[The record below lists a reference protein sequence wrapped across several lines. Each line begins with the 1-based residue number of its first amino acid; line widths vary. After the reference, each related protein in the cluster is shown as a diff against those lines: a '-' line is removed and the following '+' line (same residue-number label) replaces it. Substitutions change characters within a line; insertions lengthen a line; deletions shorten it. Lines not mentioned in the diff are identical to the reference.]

1 MTTLIVLLLFVAGT
15 AWVLYKCL
23 HEWLTSLRSVFFG
36 ERAEGRCVRSY
47 GTEGSDGFTR
57 MHHVYGFTTADGRAV
72 EFEEPTMLMR
82 EGKKVTV
89 RYQAEDPERTA
100 TVMGPRT
107 LSPLLGG
114 LFGILVSGSFFLVS
128 LVVLWL
134 YVTEVWQKR

>member
-1 MTTLIVLLLFVAGT
+1 MTTLIVLLLFVTGT
-15 AWVLYKCL
+15 AWFVWKCV

-57 MHHVYGFTTADGRAV
+57 MHYVYGFTTADGCAV
-72 EFEEPTMLMR
+72 EFEEPTMIMR

-89 RYQAEDPERTA
+89 RYRAKDPERTA
-100 TVMGPRT
+100 TVMGLRT

-128 LVVLWL
+128 LVVLWI
-134 YVTEVWQKR
+134 YVSEQWLKR